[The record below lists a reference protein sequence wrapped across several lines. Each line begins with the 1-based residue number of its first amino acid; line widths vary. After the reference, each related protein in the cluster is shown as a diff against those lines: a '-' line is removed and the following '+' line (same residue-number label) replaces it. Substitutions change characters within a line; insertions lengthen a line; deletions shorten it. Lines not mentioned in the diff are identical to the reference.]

1 MLMLVLGL
9 FIQEL
14 TTTSK
19 EEKKNTKQPTNQI
32 LSLNEKRTF
41 NLNASL
47 HCRFQGLF
55 ETNPNPFFRGWEPDG

>member
-19 EEKKNTKQPTNQI
+19 EEKKIENNQQI
-32 LSLNEKRTF
+32 KY
-41 NLNASL
+41 
-47 HCRFQGLF
+47 
-55 ETNPNPFFRGWEPDG
+55 